1 MSSAKKKQ
9 ERDEIWLEVVSP
21 EYLGGK
27 VIGNILAYSDE
38 EIFRKRI
45 EILQSDLTD
54 DPAHA
59 YTKIILKVSGVS
71 GGKAITE
78 YVGHEVSRDYMKSIL
93 RKGSSKVDPT
103 VDVTTKDGYKFR
115 MRINMIARNK
125 ISTNKKTVLSN
136 QVAQMMVEKCSS
148 YKLPQLVQEMIS
160 GKTESDIFN
169 FAKKHMRVKYAGD
182 TKVKLISKPIE
193 QQKELAAKAA

>member
-1 MSSAKKKQ
+1 LSSAKKKQ

-103 VDVTTKDGYKFR
+103 VDVTTKAGYKFR

-169 FAKKHMRVKYAGD
+169 FAKKHMRVKYAGV